1 MSVRTIEDMI
11 DWVEENIEND
21 PALTKMANHVGYS
34 EFYCSAKFHEYVGIP
49 FKEYVFRRKLSLAA
63 ENLAKTNTRIIE
75 IAVQYGFSSQEAF
88 TRAFKEFMVVRL
100 ISTDSIDPIFHLSK
114 EYRYKNRFVKT
125 LLYAQKRS
133 VF

>member
-88 TRAFKEFMVVRL
+88 TRAFKRVYGCSPNKYRL
-100 ISTDSIDPIFHLSK
+100 
-114 EYRYKNRFVKT
+114 NRPDIPSFERV
-125 LLYAQKRS
+125 QI
-133 VF
+133 